1 MKRVVTTIKHSLAIS
16 GIGLLCA
23 CQGTDTSRAVN
34 ASPPASTA
42 NSAIAAV
49 PLGDVAGAAKHSPD
63 SPVRNPYGSDANAA
77 QQGKQLF
84 IEMNCAGCHGYGA
97 KGGMGPNLT
106 DKYWRYGGVP
116 VAIFK
121 SIYEGRPQ
129 GMPAWNPALPPE
141 EIWKLVAYIQSLGG
155 TFAPEQ
161 YQASIQGDHP
171 GDRMAAEV
179 QSTLKGSAAKPRP
192 ADNSAGNPQPSVEA
206 RPDAGGTPPGSK
218 P

>member
-1 MKRVVTTIKHSLAIS
+1 LKRVVTTIKQSLAIS
-16 GIGLLCA
+16 GLGLLCA

-34 ASPPASTA
+34 TSPPASTA
-42 NSAIAAV
+42 NTVIAAV
-49 PLGDVAGAAKHSPD
+49 PLGDVAGTAKYSPD
-63 SPVRNPYGSDANAA
+63 SPVRNPYGRDANAA

-84 IEMNCAGCHGYGA
+84 IEMNCAGCHGYDA

-129 GMPAWNPALPPE
+129 GMPAWNPALPPG

-171 GDRMAAEV
+171 GDRVAAEV
-179 QSTLKGSAAKPRP
+179 PPTLKGSAAKPAP
-192 ADNSAGNPQPSVEA
+192 AEKSSGSTPPSVEPQ
-206 RPDAGGTPPGSK
+206 PDTVGTPAGSK